1 MIPGPERLY
10 HSTNYCRPAARD
22 NRVPLTT
29 YRDRPSAVAPRPR
42 LLTDHF
48 SPVATPS
55 RAGTDLSRPAD
66 GSGMTGDERT
76 ADLEPELRSYGV
88 SVESIDGGDPLE
100 LTYMTAFPGREIHRG
115 EIGRALNA
123 LIDRAEADEWDP
135 VRVEGTVV
143 RSPGDVL
150 GTWRAEGE
158 WFEALMRYEI
168 SETEFSSRVLETLRH
183 ETEGRGDRDDG
194 SEAADATETDAEADR

>member
-1 MIPGPERLY
+1 
-10 HSTNYCRPAARD
+10 
-22 NRVPLTT
+22 
-29 YRDRPSAVAPRPR
+29 
-42 LLTDHF
+42 
-48 SPVATPS
+48 
-55 RAGTDLSRPAD
+55 
-66 GSGMTGDERT
+66 MTGDERT

-150 GTWRAEGE
+150 GTWRAEAA
-158 WFEALMRYEI
+158 WFEALMSYEI
-168 SETEFSSRVLETLRH
+168 SETEFSSRVLETVSH
-183 ETEGRGDRDDG
+183 EPADGPEG
-194 SEAADATETDAEADR
+194 EDATATGGESEGGADTGPESDAEADR